1 MSHWQHLERFFQ
13 AVESDANLAEVRGL
27 LEEFPFLAEETLQV
41 EVPGEWGRTV
51 VSVAQYAMMKNAT
64 QTAILLITT
73 ANLKNRETVK
83 FALDYK
89 QWEVVKFLLEF
100 GADFSTP
107 VVFYLACQAETVEVL
122 GKVLDQHPTWVKVF
136 STDRLALLDAS
147 WLDTGATLLHVA
159 SAANVPAAVE
169 VLLERKLPIDIT
181 NKRGDTPLTTAM
193 ERKASAVV
201 TFLLQRGAKA
211 TPAILKRALELEMDQ
226 SIISA
231 FLDQGLDLTSQ
242 PAIEALNNLVLQDKL
257 AEVQLMVAKKAD
269 IEGVDSYG
277 NTALTSALQHGAFK
291 TALFLLSV
299 AWTGKDLDAQQSKQR
314 ALETLLRRERVEE
327 NVLQA
332 LLDRGASMAAV
343 NPSVVMDALTCDNF
357 QLAEILINKGVPA
370 ASYVDDYGI
379 TCLHVLAR
387 SQGDLNRFDEHLEPD
402 PNTRHM
408 QEKLARVLLEQKAD
422 PSAAVRRT
430 DSIPRQGSVGTNL
443 QGETA
448 LHRACEMKF
457 AAMANL
463 LIDYKANPNA
473 STKGH
478 NIGSPVLHLALR
490 YQLWDVAARLLEAQ
504 ADPSS
509 LDEAGRFPFVFAT
522 AMPSLAAKLLI
533 GIDPNSVDEQGNT
546 PLAICAASHEVVQDM
561 LKSKVDPN
569 RANKA
574 GVTPLMVAAGEGALD
589 SVKLLLESK
598 AQAQTT
604 DAEGKTAL
612 TRARQ
617 MKQQNVVNFLE
628 KYLDLGPLDI
638 MLSYRIRETGAKEL
652 GGDGT
657 VIDLQQALQEMG
669 FSVFVGESALQGGQA
684 WASTIQSA
692 VERARVFIPITS
704 PTYGSESESIW
715 TYREIQMADNERRP
729 MLPIWHSGAYPP
741 AGIKIFL
748 SGTQRVPSGNQSL
761 QQVGGLNVHV
771 MRDLLKALAI
781 LGLTP
786 SKETTWTKRVK
797 ETTEQEA
804 AEPSE
809 QKTEASA
816 TVEQPVGP
824 AAEDSLQSLVKLMK
838 QFKLPDALITQ
849 VHQEGQPT
857 AHVAALVAILRAL
870 TARSS

>member
-574 GVTPLMVAAGEGALD
+574 GVTPLM
-589 SVKLLLESK
+589 
-598 AQAQTT
+598 
-604 DAEGKTAL
+604 
-612 TRARQ
+612 
-617 MKQQNVVNFLE
+617 
-628 KYLDLGPLDI
+628 
-638 MLSYRIRETGAKEL
+638 
-652 GGDGT
+652 
-657 VIDLQQALQEMG
+657 EMG

-704 PTYGSESESIW
+704 PTYRSESESIW

-729 MLPIWHSGAYPP
+729 MLRHSGAYPP
-741 AGIKIFL
+741 AGIKIIL

-797 ETTEQEA
+797 ETTEQET